1 MVSQI
6 RTYLQSVKKFYCHKH
21 EFMLFYNK
29 TNKQIRKMT
38 DKRGRYMAETR
49 NVRKNGTYPRV
60 VKNTNAPNEEEK
72 VDFKAKLRRHRL
84 TIFYRLL
91 LVCILIVAAIVIYIV
106 YAENKIYS
114 DYTVTSEQEWS
125 DYSSL
130 EILPYH
136 GHLLTYSKDGIV
148 CSSTKGK
155 TLWNQSFEM
164 QNPIVS
170 IRGEY
175 VVVGDYNGTTVYI
188 MNEAGTK
195 WTIDTRM
202 PIRALDVSEK
212 GTVIA
217 VLDEGT
223 ITWIY
228 LYSKEGD
235 VLLRSPTSMPDYGYP
250 LDVTIS
256 DDILMLAV
264 SYLYADSGT
273 ITSRVAFYNLNDV
286 GDNYQ
291 DNLVS
296 GFSYHD
302 AVVPMVRFLND
313 ETSFAV
319 ADNRLM
325 IYSGKQI
332 PASTKEIILLEEI
345 QSVFYGGNYIGLV
358 YLNTAGTGKY
368 CLDVYDTAGNL
379 VQQYVFDREY
389 DDIIFENEFVY
400 IYNESGCDIYNMKG
414 VLKYTGDFEIL
425 VECLIPGDT
434 KEKMTLVGRDTILH
448 ISLN

>member
-1 MVSQI
+1 M
-6 RTYLQSVKKFYCHKH
+6 
-21 EFMLFYNK
+21 
-29 TNKQIRKMT
+29 
-38 DKRGRYMAETR
+38 
-49 NVRKNGTYPRV
+49 
-60 VKNTNAPNEEEK
+60 
-72 VDFKAKLRRHRL
+72 
-84 TIFYRLL
+84 
-91 LVCILIVAAIVIYIV
+91 
-106 YAENKIYS
+106 
-114 DYTVTSEQEWS
+114 
-125 DYSSL
+125 
-130 EILPYH
+130 
-136 GHLLTYSKDGIV
+136 
-148 CSSTKGK
+148 
-155 TLWNQSFEM
+155 
-164 QNPIVS
+164 
-170 IRGEY
+170 
-175 VVVGDYNGTTVYI
+175 
-188 MNEAGTK
+188 
-195 WTIDTRM
+195 
-202 PIRALDVSEK
+202 
-212 GTVIA
+212 
-217 VLDEGT
+217 
-223 ITWIY
+223 
-228 LYSKEGD
+228 
-235 VLLRSPTSMPDYGYP
+235 
-250 LDVTIS
+250 
-256 DDILMLAV
+256 
-264 SYLYADSGT
+264 
-273 ITSRVAFYNLNDV
+273 

-368 CLDVYDTAGNL
+368 RLNVYDTAGNL

-414 VLKYTGDFEIL
+414 VLKYTGDFEIP